1 MERSSIK
8 LMAAAMLLSV
18 MLAGCGAKDEGQ
30 PANNGQ
36 AAVSNV
42 GNSASGSGPVQPDR
56 TSDFFAKVVS
66 VSDNTIVVQK
76 STTKPSDMP
85 QGGGFGGGGGGQRP
99 KGDGKQTGDN
109 GNAPS
114 ADFQA
119 PADGD
124 QPADGGAEP
133 PAGAAQG
140 GQNGQAGAGNGR
152 GGNRQGGGRFGGG
165 GFMNQMK
172 YEDAQTSVAVDTD
185 TKIVSI
191 SRGQDGM
198 TTNTLQ
204 AADLKAGDVLS
215 VWLASDN
222 TTAQYIML
230 RFNPADMQGQGKAGN
245 GQ

>member
-1 MERSSIK
+1 MDRSSIK

-18 MLAGCGAKDEGQ
+18 MLTGCGSKDEGQ

-36 AAVSNV
+36 AAVGNV
-42 GNSASGSGPVQPDR
+42 SNSANGSGPVQPDR
-56 TSDFFAKVVS
+56 TADFFAKVVS

-76 STTKPSDMP
+76 STMKPSDMP
-85 QGGGFGGGGGGQRP
+85 GGGGFGGGGGKRPNGNGQ
-99 KGDGKQTGDN
+99 KAGGN

-114 ADFQA
+114 ADVQP
-119 PADGD
+119 PADGN
-124 QPADGGAEP
+124 QPADGAQP
-133 PAGAAQG
+133 PADGAQG
-140 GQNGQAGAGNGR
+140 GQNGKAGDGKGR

-172 YEDAQTSVAVDTD
+172 FEDAQTSVTADAD